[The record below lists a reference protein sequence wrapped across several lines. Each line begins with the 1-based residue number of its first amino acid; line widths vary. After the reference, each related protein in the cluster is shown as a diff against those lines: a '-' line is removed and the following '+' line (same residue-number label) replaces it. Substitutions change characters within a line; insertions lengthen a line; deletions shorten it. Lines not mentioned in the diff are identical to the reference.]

1 MSPRKPRTNGV
12 ERAFQVIE
20 YLTESGESA
29 TAYQIAKEI
38 GAPLSTIYESIALLE
53 KMDVVARYGD
63 DGKFFLG
70 PRLVVYG
77 LAYQRHLEADQIFRR
92 EAEVL
97 SRASGESVLVCM
109 RESDYVVA
117 AAVVDRSD
125 QFQISTRP
133 GSRAYLTWSASG
145 MLLLG
150 HLKPEERREIFARAN
165 PSPSGKAMTDPDLL
179 EAECRKAWE
188 QGWSIMAAES
198 GFSISCVAAPVR
210 NPQGEC
216 VSTMC
221 LVVPS
226 DRAGEKADELVRH
239 VTNSARNIERHL
251 GWRNL
256 SNGNGNGSTWR
267 IM

>member
-20 YLTESGESA
+20 YLTETGESA

-53 KMDVVARYGD
+53 KMDIVARYGD

-70 PRLVVYG
+70 PRLVIYG

-92 EAEVL
+92 EAEAL

-109 RESDYVVA
+109 REGDYVVA
-117 AAVVDRSD
+117 AAVVDRSE

-150 HLKPEERREIFARAN
+150 HLSPEDRREVFARAR
-165 PSPSGKAMTDPDLL
+165 PSPSGRALTDPDRL
-179 EAECRKAWE
+179 EESVREAWE
-188 QGWSIMAAES
+188 RGWSLMEAES
-198 GFSISCVAAPVR
+198 GFSVSCIAAPVR

-221 LVVPS
+221 LVVPTR
-226 DRAGEKADELVRH
+226 RAEEKVDDLVQL
-239 VTNSARNIERHL
+239 VAEAARNVERHL

-256 SNGNGNGSTWR
+256 SNGRGSTWR